1 MNNLEINQYISN
13 FTESP
18 LVIDYCNDLNAIHEA
33 ERHLNIDQEY
43 NYGEELRKV
52 SENIGPRGGHFTP
65 NGWGCFSLAHL
76 NAHQKAQALV
86 ITITNTQTLG
96 A

>member
-13 FTESP
+13 FIKCS
-18 LVIDYCNDLNAIHEA
+18 DKKDFCNDLNAIHEA

-52 SENIGPRGGHFTP
+52 SENIGPRGGHFSP